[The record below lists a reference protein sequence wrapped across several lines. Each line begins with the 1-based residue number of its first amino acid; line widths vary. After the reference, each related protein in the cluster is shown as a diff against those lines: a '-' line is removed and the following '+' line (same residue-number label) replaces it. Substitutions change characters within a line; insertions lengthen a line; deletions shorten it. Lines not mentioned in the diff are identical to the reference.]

1 MAQVPLTTLD
11 TKQDEGEASV
21 VRSEQG
27 LDLTV
32 ATATPLDAGDGYLEV
47 WLLNSD
53 GKRMVSVGVLAPG
66 DQGSFPISQSL
77 IDEGYVIVDISREQF
92 DDSPTHSGDS
102 LLRGTLPA

>member
-1 MAQVPLTTLD
+1 MRT
-11 TKQDEGEASV
+11 G
-21 VRSEQG
+21 QG

-47 WLLNSD
+47 WLLNAD

-66 DQGSFPISQSL
+66 DQGTFPISQSL

-92 DDSPTHSGDS
+92 RRLARPTRATACCGAPCPPDAALSP
-102 LLRGTLPA
+102 